1 MSHTPKIS
9 VIVPI
14 YNVEKYIKRCLKT
27 IQAQTFKDFEV
38 LLIDDD
44 SPDRSAEIAEEFCK
58 KDKRFRL
65 FHKENGGLSD
75 ARNYGLERAR
85 GEFISFIDS
94 DDYIHKN
101 FLEVMYRECVDNDAD
116 MSYCRFKYSYF
127 NTGLTLP
134 MPFSAKKEVMK
145 KEDALNILIKDNY
158 LHSYAWNKLY
168 RATLFTENDI
178 TYPDMYFEDIA
189 TSGRLLYHAN
199 RIAISDKYLYYYM
212 KRFGSI
218 MSTMNAEKLNDYWL
232 SVLFVRNHIQSVGEY
247 EKYRVSVRSFARKAH
262 FVNIYSIFRQHLIHL
277 DFRKMKHNFD
287 INRDIYRY
295 IISDEYLP
303 VNEKPELPYRL
314 VQPGR
319 KKKKDKKDK
328 KDKKY
333 PD

>member
-1 MSHTPKIS
+1 MNDTPKIS

-14 YNVEKYIKRCLKT
+14 YNVEKYIRRCLET
-27 IQAQTFKDFEV
+27 IQAQTFTDFEA

-44 SPDRSAEIAEEFCK
+44 SPDGSAKIAEEFCM
-58 KDKRFRL
+58 KDERFKY

-85 GEFISFIDS
+85 GEYISFIDS
-94 DDYIHKN
+94 DDYIHKD
-101 FLEVMYRECVDNDAD
+101 FLKIMYNECVDNDAD

-127 NTGLTLP
+127 NTGITLA

-168 RATLFTENDI
+168 KAKLFSENKI
-178 TYPDMYFEDIA
+178 SYPDMYFEDIA
-189 TSGRLLYHAN
+189 TSGRLLYN
-199 RIAISDKYLYYYM
+199 SNKIAISNKYLYYYA

-232 SVLFVRNHIQSVGEY
+232 SVLIVRNYIQYVGEY
-247 EKYRVSVRSFARKAH
+247 EKYKVSVNSFARKAH
-262 FVNIYSIFRQHLIHL
+262 LLNMYSIVRQHLIHL
-277 DFRKMKHNFD
+277 DFRKMKHNFN

-295 IISDEYLP
+295 IISEEY
-303 VNEKPELPYRL
+303 EATGGIPELPYKL
-314 VQPGR
+314 LQPGWKNKE
-319 KKKKDKKDK
+319 KKEKKF
-328 KDKKY
+328 
-333 PD
+333 PQ